1 MSFMLIGVY
10 VNNAILNQ
18 EKKCQMAKQADEII
32 LSPKHG
38 VNPTILHCVC
48 CDKDYGLGLLGKLK
62 NDEKAPKN
70 SYYGLC
76 DDCQKVVD
84 DGGVLLIEITN
95 SSMKSENPYRT
106 GRIMGCSKAF
116 KERNNLKASIMYMP
130 ASLFSELFDE
140 HLKQQKEKENEQLS

>member
-1 MSFMLIGVY
+1 MT
-10 VNNAILNQ
+10 
-18 EKKCQMAKQADEII
+18 KQNDEII

-48 CDKDYGLGLLGKLK
+48 CGKDYGLGILGKLK
-62 NDEKAPKN
+62 NDEKAPKD

-76 DDCQKVVD
+76 DNCQKVVD
-84 DGGVLLIEITN
+84 DGGVLIIEITDG
-95 SSMKSENPYRT
+95 SAKSENPYRT
-106 GRIMGCSKAF
+106 GRILGCSKAF
-116 KERNNLKASIMYMP
+116 KERNNIEAPLCYMA